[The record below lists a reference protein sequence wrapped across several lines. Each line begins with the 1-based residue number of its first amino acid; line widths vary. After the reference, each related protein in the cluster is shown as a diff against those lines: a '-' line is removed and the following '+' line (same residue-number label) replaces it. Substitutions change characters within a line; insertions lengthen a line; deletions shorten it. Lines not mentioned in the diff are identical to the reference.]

1 MAKKDAKGKEF
12 GRNNFVNNQQ
22 TESYRQQLK
31 VYKKNKLIQKE
42 A

>member
-12 GRNNFVNNQQ
+12 GRNHFVNNQQ

-31 VYKKNKLIQKE
+31 VYKKNKFIQKE